1 MKTLLRKYILVF
13 LAALFVGVFSLQAQV
28 IDGNQEGEPVETED
42 EKINKL
48 VEKKRNYY
56 ALNKSFNVYK
66 IQLYNGY
73 EDQAYKV
80 LSAFRAKYPEY
91 DVEVN
96 YKSPEWKTQIVFF
109 RSRMQADRVLNKI
122 RDNFVGAIVIR
133 DKM

>member
-1 MKTLLRKYILVF
+1 MKRRNKQNENT
-13 LAALFVGVFSLQAQV
+13 
-28 IDGNQEGEPVETED
+28 
-42 EKINKL
+42 KINKL

-56 ALNKSFNVYK
+56 TLNKSFNVYK

-73 EDQAYKV
+73 EDQAFKV
-80 LSAFRAKYPEY
+80 LNEFKAKYPEY
-91 DVEVN
+91 DVEVS

-109 RSRMQADRVLNKI
+109 RSRMQADRVLNEI